1 MNLHFGRGTNTPDA
15 RMEAELSS
23 WLRAFEPAAT
33 PIALRVR
40 VSADLRAEAQRPRGP
55 LPWLVPVLS
64 SMASLAAV
72 VGVGLILL
80 LAMASASQIHS
91 VGGPGAVS
99 PPDLGNQTGSSDLS
113 WWPFYADPAMVLLLL
128 AFAALIAA
136 SVCLGSV
143 RAAIGRVVLGKNAGP
158 PADLVSFR
166 RPVRSIPRLT
176 WALGALAIATALWF
190 ELVLGGMDFLLPGIP
205 VLSLSSIAVAFAVAL
220 RYPRRDRSSKLM
232 LLGSLV
238 IELDMVLLGAVET
251 ATLVSLH
258 SWFGLVVVVSF
269 LSHLAFVVLAA
280 GLASRSGLAVRP
292 PLVLALVAIGGAFLV
307 EVNVSDRIY
316 ATLLAGPVELVLAVA
331 NALASLLMLIA
342 WLTIL
347 WVGLRASLQRHS
359 TWGWRLVVV
368 ACLGK
373 ALELAISSLI
383 SSTASVGED
392 LLLTARLIQAAQTVE
407 WTFLLAALL
416 VGLRPVVTAGA
427 PFAAEPAAVPV
438 ADERAEA

>member
-1 MNLHFGRGTNTPDA
+1 MNLHFGRGTDTPDA
-15 RMEAELSS
+15 RMEAELPR
-23 WLRAFEPAAT
+23 WLRTFEPAAT
-33 PIALRVR
+33 PIALRLR
-40 VSADLRAEAQRPRGP
+40 VSADLRAEARRPHRP
-55 LPWLVPVLS
+55 LPWLVPALS

-80 LAMASASQIHS
+80 LAFASASQIHS
-91 VGGPGAVS
+91 VGGPGVVL

-113 WWPFYADPAMVLLLL
+113 WWPFYADPVMVLPVL
-128 AFAALIAA
+128 ALAVLIAA
-136 SVCLGSV
+136 SVCLRPV
-143 RAAIGRVVLGKNAGP
+143 RAAIGRVVLGKGAGV
-158 PADLVSFR
+158 PAAPLPFR
-166 RPVRSIPRLT
+166 RPVRAIPRLT
-176 WALGALAIATALWF
+176 WALGALALATAAWY
-190 ELVLGGMDFLLPGIP
+190 ELLFGGTELPGIP
-205 VLSLSSIAVAFAVAL
+205 VVGFSSLAVAFAVAL
-220 RYPRRDRSSKLM
+220 RYPRHDRSSELM
-232 LLGSLV
+232 LLGSLA
-238 IELDMVLLGAVET
+238 IELDMVLLGALET

-280 GLASRSGLAVRP
+280 GLASRSGLALRP

-416 VGLRPVVTAGA
+416 VGLRPVVTAAALLA
-427 PFAAEPAAVPV
+427 PEPEAVPAA
-438 ADERAEA
+438 DEMAEA

>member
-238 IELDMVLLGAVET
+238 IELDMVLLGAVRT
-251 ATLVSLH
+251 GTWVPLH
-258 SWFGLVVVVSF
+258 WFFALEVVVSL
-269 LSHLAFVVLAA
+269 LSNLAFVVLAA
-280 GLASRSGLAVRP
+280 GLATRSGRAFRPAPILAV
-292 PLVLALVAIGGAFLV
+292 VAIGGAFLV
-307 EVNVSDRIY
+307 QVKGSDVMYVTLGVSP
-316 ATLLAGPVELVLAVA
+316 GELVLAAA
-331 NALASLLMLIA
+331 NAMAGLLTVVA
-342 WLTIL
+342 WLAIL
-347 WVGLRASLQRHS
+347 WVALRASLQRHG
-359 TWGWRLVVV
+359 TWGWKLLVV
-368 ACLGK
+368 ACVGKIVELG
-373 ALELAISSLI
+373 ISSLI
-383 SSTASVGED
+383 NSMPWSAEEA
-392 LLLTARLIQAAQTVE
+392 LLPIRLLQAAQTVE